1 MQLEG
6 LTLISWTAK
15 AFNRAFHSPP
25 HSGYTVLQTTVTQ
38 DASQAK
44 QEHLFLRCRS
54 ICQKYNIRN

>member
-25 HSGYTVLQTTVTQ
+25 RSGYTVLQTRVTQ
-38 DASQAK
+38 DASRAE
-44 QEHLFLRCRS
+44 QEHPFLRFGN
-54 ICQKYNIRN
+54 ICQK